1 MARIR
6 GALPYTVLLA
16 LTVVAYLPVWS
27 NGFVNFDDDLYIT
40 TNPQV
45 REGLTLS
52 DIWWA
57 WTNDDAPYWTPLTWL
72 SLQLDASC
80 SSARTPRG
88 EAILFPAV
96 FHGQNLAWHAASV
109 LLLFR
114 LWRQLTGQRW
124 RSFLVAALFAVHPM
138 HVESVAWAI
147 ERKDV
152 LSGFF
157 GILTLSAYARWVK
170 NPGWKRYLTMTA
182 TFLLS
187 LLSKPTLITLP
198 FVLLLLDYWPLRRLA
213 KPCGAGFQPA
223 SSKGRLE
230 TCPTRLGA
238 LLREKTPMFA
248 LAALIACITLAAR
261 DRHGSLVSLVDL
273 SLSDRLANA
282 LAAYGWYVFST
293 FWPTRLAALYPHP
306 HNDWSPVRVVA
317 GAACLLV
324 VTAFSLRKTRRR
336 PWLIVGWLWFVG
348 SLAPMIGLAQGGAQA
363 WADRF
368 SYWPHIGLFV
378 AVVWEVERF
387 LDRLSVP
394 AFIPRAAWGLVLG
407 GLTALTW
414 VQVTYWHDSVALWEH
429 AVAVTEDNGRAHEA
443 LARCYRALGRLDEA
457 AQQVDEAYR
466 IQIKRL
472 HLRHR

>member
-6 GALPYTVLLA
+6 DALPYTVLLA
-16 LTVVAYLPVWS
+16 LTFVAYLPVWS
-27 NGFVNFDDDLYIT
+27 NGFVDFDDEIYIT
-40 TNPQV
+40 TNPPV
-45 REGLTLS
+45 AEGLTPTGS
-52 DIWWA
+52 WWA

-80 SSARTPRG
+80 SLAWSPPG
-88 EAILFPAV
+88 EAILSPAI
-96 FHGQNLAWHAASV
+96 FHGQNLAWHSASV

-114 LWRQLTGQRW
+114 LWRRLSGQRG

-157 GILTLSAYARWVK
+157 GILTLSAYARWAA
-170 NPGWKRYLTMTA
+170 NPGWKPYLTMTA
-182 TFLLS
+182 AFLLS

-198 FVLLLLDYWPLRRLA
+198 FVLLLLDYWPLRRW
-213 KPCGAGFQPA
+213 GFSQFAPA
-223 SSKGRLE
+223 TATGSVYRRTPFG
-230 TCPTRLGA
+230 G

-248 LAALIACITLAAR
+248 LAAVIACITMAAR
-261 DRHGSLVSLVDL
+261 DRHGSLVSLSDI

-293 FWPTRLAALYPHP
+293 FWPTPLAALYPHP
-306 HNDWSPVRVVA
+306 HNDWSPPRVVA
-317 GAACLLV
+317 GAACLLC
-324 VTAFSLRKTRRR
+324 VTAFSLRQARRQ
-336 PWLIVGWLWFVG
+336 PWLVVGWLWFVG
-348 SLAPMIGLAQGGAQA
+348 TLAPVIGLAQGGAQA

-378 AVVWEVERF
+378 AVVWEVESF
-387 LDRLSVP
+387 VDRLAMPFRV
-394 AFIPRAAWGLVLG
+394 PRAAWGLVLG

-414 VQVTYWHDSVALWEH
+414 LQVAYWHDSLALWEH
-429 AVAVTEDNGRAHEA
+429 VVAVTKDNDRAHQY
-443 LARCYRALGRLDEA
+443 LSRCYRAQGRRDEA
-457 AQQVDEAYR
+457 DWQLEEAAR
-466 IQIKRL
+466 IQAKRR
-472 HLRHR
+472 RHPP